1 VSGPPPPGPG
11 VESTR
16 AREHLANERTLL
28 AWVRTAIALMGLGF
42 VVARFG
48 LFLRQLAV
56 ERAAPPEPAHASA
69 VIGAALVGASVLI
82 TALSTVR
89 FFRAR
94 AQIERGGYE
103 AEAFTMVLVVAV
115 TVMAGLGL
123 LGYLVLTG

>member
-1 VSGPPPPGPG
+1 
-11 VESTR
+11 
-16 AREHLANERTLL
+16 
-28 AWVRTAIALMGLGF
+28 M
-42 VVARFG
+42 
-48 LFLRQLAV
+48 
-56 ERAAPPEPAHASA
+56 
-69 VIGAALVGASVLI
+69 GASVLI